1 MKPTLP
7 ADCAS
12 CAYRPVL
19 PLPGTSCRRHAPT
32 PRQDEFDLVY
42 WPKVGRNDRCGDGA
56 ALGDGTGPSVV
67 ACQACIHWH
76 QPNGPPVKPDYRKG
90 LSVEWWAASG
100 YCTRRAP
107 APATEDDRKVYWPV
121 TNAADSCG
129 AGAQVEV
136 DTNDD
141 EVPALKDAPV

>member
-76 QPNGPPVKPDYRKG
+76 QPNGSPVKPDYR
-90 LSVEWWAASG
+90 
-100 YCTRRAP
+100 
-107 APATEDDRKVYWPV
+107 PV